1 MTQTQQILEHLQLGK
16 TITPIEAL
24 NLYGSFRLGARILE
38 IRKQGYNV
46 ITNIKSQGKKHFAE
60 YSLND

>member
-1 MTQTQQILEHLQLGK
+1 MTQTQQILEHLQSGK
-16 TITPIEAL
+16 TITPIDAL

-46 ITNIKSQGKKHFAE
+46 VTKVKTQGKKHFAE
-60 YSLND
+60 YSLI